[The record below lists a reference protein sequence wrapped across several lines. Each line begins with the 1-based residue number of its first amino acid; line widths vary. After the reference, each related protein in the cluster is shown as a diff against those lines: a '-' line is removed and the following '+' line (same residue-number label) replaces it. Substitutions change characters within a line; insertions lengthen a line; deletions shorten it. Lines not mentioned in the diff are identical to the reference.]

1 MKIKICP
8 KCGST
13 NIKIPP
19 AGLDIK
25 MTIQDYC
32 VNCNY
37 RGIFP
42 LIDKKDI
49 KKFEKKI
56 KWEKE

>member
-1 MKIKICP
+1 MKMKICP

-13 NIKIPP
+13 KTKIPP

-32 VNCNY
+32 ADCRY
-37 RGIFP
+37 RGTFP
-42 LIDKKDI
+42 EIEEKDLKKLQ
-49 KKFEKKI
+49 KKI
-56 KWEKE
+56 KSKKK

>member
-1 MKIKICP
+1 MNIEEYVKICP

-25 MTIQDYC
+25 MTVKDYC
-32 VNCNY
+32 EDCKNMGN
-37 RGIFP
+37 FP
-42 LIDKKDI
+42 EIKKSEI
-49 KKFEKKI
+49 KKFRKNLK
-56 KWEKE
+56 